1 MGILVS
7 TCVCLTVYH
16 GAHGCPWSKSD
27 LKSHYDLVIVL
38 PLYHLNWR
46 LTRAR
51 RVVIRPMIK
60 VEQGSIV
67 KLTLND
73 VFIENNPYDISI
85 GQRLQDT
92 FIS

>member
-1 MGILVS
+1 MI
-7 TCVCLTVYH
+7 
-16 GAHGCPWSKSD
+16 W
-27 LKSHYDLVIVL
+27 
-38 PLYHLNWR
+38 LYYLIWR
-46 LTRAR
+46 LTRSR
-51 RVVIRPMIK
+51 RVVIRPMTK

-92 FIS
+92 LIS